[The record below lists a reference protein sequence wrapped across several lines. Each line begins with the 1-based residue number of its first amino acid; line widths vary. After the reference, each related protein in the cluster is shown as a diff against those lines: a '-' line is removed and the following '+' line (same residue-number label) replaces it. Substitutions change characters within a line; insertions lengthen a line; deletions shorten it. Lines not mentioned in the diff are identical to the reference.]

1 MGVNASVVL
10 SQAYSPTICVCEN
23 ASVGV
28 LARSHCLGGYDCFAQ
43 LDTHFDSLVIKFCLL
58 SEFRT
63 WLMLQH
69 FLFITHALTH
79 CLLSTSEGC

>member
-1 MGVNASVVL
+1 MHRLCSHELIHLLYVCVKMPLWECWHVHTVWADMTVL
-10 SQAYSPTICVCEN
+10 
-23 ASVGV
+23 
-28 LARSHCLGGYDCFAQ
+28 RSWTLT
-43 LDTHFDSLVIKFCLL
+43 LTVWSEKFCLL

-79 CLLSTSEGC
+79 CLLSTSEVC